1 PRLAFVCGSNAFV
14 SAAAEALIEAGVPA
28 GFIRTE
34 RYGV

>member
-1 PRLAFVCGSNAFV
+1 FV